1 MLIACPDCGTR
12 NRLAAEKPG
21 HEAVCGRCGTS
32 LQPRHPIDLGD
43 DRLARYLAGTDAPII
58 IDFWASWCGP
68 CRMMAPHFEA
78 AAAIMPEVRFVKVDS
93 DANPAAGQRFR
104 IRSIPTLILMY
115 GDQEIDRT
123 SGVMSAE
130 SLQTWIRTALAGRR
144 P

>member
-1 MLIACPDCGTR
+1 MLIACPECGTR
-12 NRLAAEKPG
+12 NRLGSDKPG
-21 HEAVCGRCGTS
+21 HEAVCGRCGAL
-32 LQPRHPIDLGD
+32 LQPRRPIDLGD

-68 CRMMAPHFEA
+68 CRMMAPQFEA

-104 IRSIPTLILMY
+104 IRSIPTLILVH

-130 SLQTWIRTALAGRR
+130 SLQSWIRTALGGRR